1 MGITGTTEKDT
12 DVIVAMIMVGD
23 TTEAMTMIE
32 VTTVDIIVATMIR
45 GMSAITIVIG
55 TIETINRSDPTSD
68 SS

>member
-1 MGITGTTEKDT
+1 MGITRTTEKDT
-12 DVIVAMIMVGD
+12 VVIVAMIMVGD

-32 VTTVDIIVATMIR
+32 VTTVDIIVAIMIR

>member
-1 MGITGTTEKDT
+1 MGIIGTTEKDT
-12 DVIVAMIMVGD
+12 VVIVAMIMVGD

>member
-1 MGITGTTEKDT
+1 VGITGTTEKDT
-12 DVIVAMIMVGD
+12 VVIVAMIMVGD

-32 VTTVDIIVATMIR
+32 VATVDIIVATMIR

>member
-1 MGITGTTEKDT
+1 VGITGTTEKDT
-12 DVIVAMIMVGD
+12 VVIVAMIMGGD

-32 VTTVDIIVATMIR
+32 VTTVDIIVAIMIR

>member
-1 MGITGTTEKDT
+1 VGITGTTEKDT
-12 DVIVAMIMVGD
+12 VVIMVGD

-32 VTTVDIIVATMIR
+32 VTTVDIIVAIMIR